1 MKDNQMIPTSKIE
14 FKEVEDGFK
23 IIEMNVSDPTE
34 SLFSVVTPI
43 KMK

>member
-1 MKDNQMIPTSKIE
+1 MKNNQMISSGKNE
-14 FKEVEDGFK
+14 LKEVEDGFK

-43 KMK
+43 KMQ

>member
-1 MKDNQMIPTSKIE
+1 MEKNQIVPTTIIE

-23 IIEMNVSDPTE
+23 IIEINVSDPAE

-43 KMK
+43 KKQ